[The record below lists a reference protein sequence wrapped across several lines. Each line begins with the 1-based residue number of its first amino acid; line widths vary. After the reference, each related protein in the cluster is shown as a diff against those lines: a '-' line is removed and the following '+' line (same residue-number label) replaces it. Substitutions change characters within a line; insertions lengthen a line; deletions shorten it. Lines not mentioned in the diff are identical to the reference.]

1 MKSISQSPPSTI
13 PDRGA
18 MSEVQAGA
26 SAPLGASVTAD
37 GVNFS
42 VFSKRATG
50 IDLLLFEHVDDEKPA
65 SVIHVHPASN
75 RTYHYWHVFA
85 PALKAGQI
93 YGYRVYGPFEPSK
106 GFRFDAT
113 KVLLDPYGRAVV
125 VPARYNRTA
134 AHEKG
139 DNAATAMKSV
149 VVDPSLYD
157 WESDRPLHRSSSQT
171 IVYEMHVRGFTK
183 DPSSGLPEATRGTYS
198 GVIEKIP
205 YLQELGVTAVE
216 LMPVFQFDAL
226 DCPTGHVNY
235 WGYAPVSFFAPHQAY
250 SSRQDPLGPV
260 DEFRDMVK
268 ALHRAGIEVIL
279 DVVFNH
285 TAEGDDHGPTLCFRG
300 FEDRAY
306 YLLEGPQ
313 FRYANYTGCGNTMN
327 ANHPV
332 VRRLIEDSLHYWV
345 QEMHIDGFRFDLAS
359 VLSRDL
365 NGYPLPNP
373 PILWDIESDPVLA
386 GTKLIAE
393 AWDAAG
399 LYQVGSFIGDAW
411 KEWNGRFRDDVRSF
425 LRGDDGSVGKIADRL
440 LGSPEVYGH
449 KQREAEASINFV
461 SCHDGFT
468 LNDLVT
474 YNQKHNEENG
484 EGNRDGGDDNR
495 SWNCGVEGPTDDPS
509 IEKLRNRQVKNFLT
523 LTMLSLG
530 IPMILTG
537 DEVRRTQCGN
547 NNAYC
552 QDDESSWFDW
562 TLVQRHADIHRF
574 TQLLIARRVLRD
586 VSSERQRVMLTTL
599 LRQATTAWHGVNL
612 WRPDWSSNS
621 HSLALS
627 ADLRRA
633 GLKMHLIMNAYWEPL
648 DFEIPAPE
656 GGRTWRRWID
666 TSLDSP
672 DDIVPWLDAPA
683 FTGAAYRAAPRSVVV
698 LWAPLAVGEAT
709 AAGSAAAQLTDM
721 EADLGQRTAQVGP
734 LL

>member
-18 MSEVQAGA
+18 ISEVQVGA

-75 RTYHYWHVFA
+75 RTYHYWHVFV

-125 VPARYNRTA
+125 VPTRYNRAA

-313 FRYANYTGCGNTMN
+313 SRYANYTGCGNTLN

-683 FTGAAYRAAPRSVVV
+683 FTGAAYRAAPRSVIV

-709 AAGSAAAQLTDM
+709 AAGSAAA
-721 EADLGQRTAQVGP
+721 
-734 LL
+734 